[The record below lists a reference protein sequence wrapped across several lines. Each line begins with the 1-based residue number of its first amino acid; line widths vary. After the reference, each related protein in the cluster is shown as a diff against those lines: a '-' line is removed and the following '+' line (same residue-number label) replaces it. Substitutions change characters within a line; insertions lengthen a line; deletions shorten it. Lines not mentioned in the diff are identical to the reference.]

1 MKKDNNKKVA
11 IENENVQNKL
21 EQNDTG
27 ENICNDQFNFGIPDS
42 QTYRF
47 YG

>member
-1 MKKDNNKKVA
+1 VKKDKIVKGA
-11 IENENVQNKL
+11 IVNESVQNKL

-42 QTYRF
+42 QTFRF